1 MGKID
6 TTKISGYD
14 TMSPEEKI
22 AALEAYQYEDNVLE
36 LERLKKSVTAANA
49 EAADWKRKHH
59 DLLSEDERN
68 KQIQEDELKGL
79 RAQVEELTK
88 DKQRQEFKAKYI
100 ALGYDETLAES
111 TAAALQAG
119 DMETVFANQV
129 KALEAHDRAQKTEA
143 MKKSGTLPPSGSE
156 GGVKMTS
163 ENFWKM
169 PIEER
174 AKFSQEHPDEFK
186 EIVGGTT

>member
-1 MGKID
+1 MAKID
-6 TTKISGYD
+6 TTKISGYEAM
-14 TMSPEEKI
+14 TPEEKI
-22 AALEAYQYEDNVLE
+22 AALEAFTFEDNLLE

-68 KQIQEDELKGL
+68 KQAQEDELKTL
-79 RAQVEELTK
+79 RAQVEELTR
-88 DKQRQEFKAKYI
+88 DKQTAAYKAKYI
-100 ALGYDETLAES
+100 ALGYDESLAES
-111 TAAALQAG
+111 TAAALMSG
-119 DMETVFANQV
+119 DMETVFANQQ

-143 MKKSGTLPPSGSE
+143 MKKSGTLPPSGTE

-163 ENFWKM
+163 SDFWKM

-174 AKFSQEHPDEFK
+174 AKFSQEHPDQFK
-186 EIVGGTT
+186 EIVGG